1 MQHAAKQLFQDED
14 AFASVLLAV
23 FLKIFGDDAIQWS
36 PKTIQLE
43 LRDELGVTFSAE
55 NLAKLLVAINIVTT
69 DDFHTRLP
77 RFIFS
82 CNVLSGTL
90 PDEFDPADPAEC
102 AWGLTEAW
110 LLWPPETEEE
120 KTNWLSAE
128 IQYYIG
134 AMLDEHGI
142 TDAQD
147 QLLKYG
153 KRIDTGVQYRG
164 LDATDP
170 DQFAAEYDAV
180 RESGQ
185 DIADMVHINMAEL
198 QKQLQPFLSSHAATT
213 RD

>member
-1 MQHAAKQLFQDED
+1 MQHAAKQLFQSED
-14 AFASVLLAV
+14 AFASALLAAFLQV
-23 FLKIFGDDAIQWS
+23 FDNDAMQWS

-43 LRDELGVTFSAE
+43 LRDELGVTLSPE
-55 NLAKLLVAINIVTT
+55 NLAKLLVAINIITT

-120 KTNWLSAE
+120 KANWLSAE

-134 AMLDEHGI
+134 AMLDEYGI

-147 QLLKYG
+147 HLLKYAR
-153 KRIDTGVQYRG
+153 RIDAGVQYQG

-170 DQFAAEYDAV
+170 DQFAAEYDAI

-185 DIADMVHINMAEL
+185 DIADMVRTNMSEL
-198 QKQLQPFLSSHAATT
+198 QKQLQPFLSPREAIA